1 MFLAMQTY
9 QLIQYEQRVLIAYH
23 LKAGLGNNEI
33 GRILSIDKSVIS
45 REISRNSSTGIYKV
59 YNANQAHKRALERK
73 KNIGRKPI
81 IEGSLKRKVDVLLED
96 KWSPEQIHGRFTL
109 KNIYMPSHETI
120 YKYIYQDKKEGGHLF
135 IHLRQRHRTRYKRS
149 NTTKKRGVIKD
160 RISIRERPGIIEQR
174 IRLGDWEGDT
184 MIGKNHKSA
193 IATMV
198 DRTSRE
204 TKIIKLANKTSKQT
218 STRIIKK
225 MRRGTTPIRSI
236 TLDNGKEFADHKL
249 ISQKLRTAVYFAD
262 PYSAFQRG
270 TNENTNGLIR
280 QYLPKGTDLNIVSHY
295 ELKRIENSLNNRPRK
310 CLGYLTPRE
319 YICKTVAIKT

>member
-9 QLIQYEQRVLIAYH
+9 KLIQYEQRVLIAYH

-45 REISRNSSTGIYKV
+45 REISRNSSTGIYKL
-59 YNANQAHKRALERK
+59 YNANQAHKRAIERR
-73 KNIGRKPI
+73 NNLGRKSVI
-81 IEGSLKRKVDVLLED
+81 TGSLKLKIDSLIKD
-96 KWSPEQIHGRFTL
+96 NWSPEQISGRSAL
-109 KNIYMPSHETI
+109 KDAYMPSHETI
-120 YKYIYQDKKEGGHLF
+120 YQYIYQDKTEGGHLF
-135 IHLRQRHRTRYKRS
+135 MHLRQRHRTRYKRS

-160 RISIRERPGIIEQR
+160 RISIRERPNIIEQR
-174 IRLGDWEGDT
+174 TRLGDWEGDT

-204 TKIIKLANKTSKQT
+204 TKIIKLANRTSKQT
-218 STRIIKK
+218 CARIIKK
-225 MRRGTTPIRSI
+225 MKSVVTPVLSI

-249 ISQKLRTAVYFAD
+249 IAKKLHTSVYFAN

-295 ELKRIENSLNNRPRK
+295 VLKKIENSLNNRPRK
-310 CLGYLTPRE
+310 CLGYLTPKE
-319 YICKTVAIKT
+319 YICNVVATKT

>member
-1 MFLAMQTY
+1 MQTY

-33 GRILSIDKSVIS
+33 GRLLSIDKSVIS
-45 REISRNSSTGIYKV
+45 REIRRNSSTGVYKV

-73 KNIGRKPI
+73 KSLGRKPI
-81 IEGSLKRKVDVLLED
+81 IVGFIKRKIDAFLEN
-96 KWSPEQIHGRFTL
+96 KWSPEQINGRSTL
-109 KNIYMPSHETI
+109 ENIFMPSHETI

-135 IHLRQRHRTRYKRS
+135 MHLRQSHRTRYKRS
-149 NTTKKRGVIKD
+149 NTTKKRGIIKD
-160 RISIRERPGIIEQR
+160 RISIRERPDIIEKRTR
-174 IRLGDWEGDT
+174 IGDWEGDT
-184 MIGKNHKSA
+184 MIGKKHKSA

-204 TKIIKLANKTSKQT
+204 TKIIKLANRTSKQT
-218 STRIIKK
+218 SARIVKK
-225 MRRGTTPIRSI
+225 MSRGITPILSI

-249 ISQKLRTAVYFAD
+249 IAQNLRTNVYFAD

-280 QYLPKGTDLNIVSHY
+280 QYLPKGMDLNNVSHY
-295 ELKRIENSLNNRPRK
+295 ELKKIENNLNNRPRK
-310 CLGYLTPRE
+310 CLGYLTPKE
-319 YICKTVAIKT
+319 YICKIVAIKT